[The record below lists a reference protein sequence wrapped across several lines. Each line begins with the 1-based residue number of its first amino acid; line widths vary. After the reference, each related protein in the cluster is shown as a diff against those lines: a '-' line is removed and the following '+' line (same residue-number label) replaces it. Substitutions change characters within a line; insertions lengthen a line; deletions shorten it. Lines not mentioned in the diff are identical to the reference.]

1 MQKNVPESRKNYWY
15 QVLPHQFFLNW
26 ISWDRTSRKNQPTKT
41 FVVQNLVT
49 LSLKKLKSSVSDP
62 DSDGSGFFRWPGFGS
77 VRFCFSISLSL
88 LNWQTKGIYCKWC
101 YLIRL
106 WRNLTKKDSVESA
119 KYNIKNYPEPDKR
132 TRIWNTDLNGQCHE
146 KIGDEQNHNYGL
158 HMSLKYV

>member
-62 DSDGSGFFRWPGFGS
+62 DSDGSGFFR
-77 VRFCFSISLSL
+77 
-88 LNWQTKGIYCKWC
+88 
-101 YLIRL
+101 
-106 WRNLTKKDSVESA
+106 
-119 KYNIKNYPEPDKR
+119 
-132 TRIWNTDLNGQCHE
+132 
-146 KIGDEQNHNYGL
+146 
-158 HMSLKYV
+158 